1 MGTSYTQSALALFA
15 PNSGRRSGRKRPTLF
30 QPIGKSG
37 SEEIMAYLP
46 RPSDLWVTFYTIA
59 TGAVGA
65 VIGYLLGLPVFLL
78 TGPAIAIS
86 AIGLAGV
93 QFEITPLIRD
103 ITFVFIGIGI
113 GSGVD
118 AQAAEAFL
126 SWPLAFAFLAIM
138 LIAAMIACKAL
149 LRGIFGFDDSSAV
162 LAASPGHL
170 SFVIS
175 MSESLG
181 IDITR
186 VAVVQSVRLLALT
199 LCVPFVALF
208 FGINVGGSFLP
219 VGQVMQIQVVIAL
232 VGIAVAFGLLLKRLN
247 VPAALLVGAMAVSAI
262 AHLSDWAPGMLAPS
276 VTNTCFVIMGTL
288 IGTRFSGIS
297 ISELGKSLS
306 AGLATTALT
315 VLFALIAALPTAL
328 LLEMPIAHVLVAFAP
343 GGLETMIVMGAVL
356 GANPGF
362 VAACHVGRLLVLTV
376 LVPAML
382 TRTSKQR

>member
-1 MGTSYTQSALALFA
+1 MGSQDLQIS
-15 PNSGRRSGRKRPTLF
+15 NLF
-30 QPIGKSG
+30 QPICRNVSQGT
-37 SEEIMAYLP
+37 MTYLP
-46 RPSDLWVTFYTIA
+46 RPFDLFVTFYTIA
-59 TGAVGA
+59 AGAAGA
-65 VIGYLLGLPVFLL
+65 AIGYMLGLPVFLL

-93 QFEITPLIRD
+93 RFEITPLVRD

-113 GSGVD
+113 GSGV
-118 AQAAEAFL
+118 APETAEAFL
-126 SWPLAFAFLAIM
+126 NWPLAFAFLALM
-138 LIAAMIACKAL
+138 LIATLIACREL
-149 LRGIFGFDDSSAV
+149 LRRIFGFDERSAV

-175 MSESLG
+175 LSESLG
-181 IDITR
+181 IDITK

-208 FGINVGGSFLP
+208 FGINVEAGFLP
-219 VGQVMQIQVVIAL
+219 AGQIMQVHYAVALFGVAL
-232 VGIAVAFGLLLKRLN
+232 VVGLLLKRMN
-247 VPAALLVGAMAVSAI
+247 VPAALLVSAMAVSAI
-262 AHLSDWAPGMLAPS
+262 AHLSNWAPGVLAPA

-297 ISELGKSLS
+297 LSHLGKSLS

-315 VLFALIAALPTAL
+315 VLFALIAAIPTAL

-362 VAACHVGRLLVLTV
+362 VAACHVGRLLMLTI
-376 LVPAML
+376 LVPAIL
-382 TRTSKQR
+382 TRSSKQR

>member
-1 MGTSYTQSALALFA
+1 
-15 PNSGRRSGRKRPTLF
+15 
-30 QPIGKSG
+30 
-37 SEEIMAYLP
+37 MAYLP
-46 RPSDLWVTFYTIA
+46 RPFDLFVTFYTIA
-59 TGAVGA
+59 AGAAGA
-65 VIGYLLGLPVFLL
+65 AIGYMLGLPVFLL

-93 QFEITPLIRD
+93 RFEITPLIRD
-103 ITFVFIGIGI
+103 VTFVFIGIGI

-138 LIAAMIACKAL
+138 LIATMIVCKTL
-149 LRGIFGFDDSSAV
+149 LRRIFRFDESSAV

-170 SFVIS
+170 SFILS
-175 MSESLG
+175 MSESLRL
-181 IDITR
+181 DITR

-208 FGINVGGSFLP
+208 FGINVGGSLLP
-219 VGQVMQIQVVIAL
+219 LGQVMPIQVVSVL
-232 VGIAVAFGLLLKRLN
+232 FGLSLALGLFFKRLN
-247 VPAALLVGAMAVSAI
+247 VPAALLIGAMTVSAL
-262 AHLSDWAPGMLAPS
+262 AHLSNWAPGVLAPS
-276 VTNTCFVIMGTL
+276 VTNSCFVIMGTL

-328 LLEMPIAHVLVAFAP
+328 LLKMPIAHVLVAFAP
-343 GGLETMIVMGAVL
+343 GGLETMIVMGAIL

-362 VAACHVGRLLVLTV
+362 VAACHVGRLLILTV

-382 TRTSKQR
+382 TRASKPQ